1 MRELHVVAM
10 SEDGRHVVLAT
21 RKGASTGDFRVAI
34 DDRLSAAVR
43 GDLPRPGEEQPA
55 VVTPKEIQARLRAGE
70 SPEEIAASAGVPVTK
85 IERYAGPVLSER
97 ERVLDQARAG
107 FVSRSRLG
115 ASALPLGEAVDR
127 HLSDTVGVRLETVEW
142 SARREEAGTW
152 LVELSYV
159 SQARRRSAIWRYD
172 VARREVT
179 ATDSASAALAHVE
192 PGGRRSRAPEHDTVV
207 AHVPVKRRQAA
218 SRPTRKAVKA
228 PSARTVAA
236 RPTPPVRVAAPVPR
250 AAAPARAAQ
259 TATDRA
265 AAARAAQAE
274 TARAAAQERA
284 AKAAAAEAARQAKA
298 AEDAARAEEARRA
311 KAAADKKAK
320 ADAERKAKA
329 EAARRAKAAEE
340 KKAKAEAER
349 KAKAAAEKKA
359 KADAARKAKAAA
371 EKAAQKK
378 AAEAAAAK
386 AARAAEETP
395 PGPPTLRVV
404 GGQDEPAPKRRE
416 PKAPPAAARTAPAR
430 VAGQRASVPGW
441 ADVLLST
448 APVTRTETDDD

>member
-34 DDRLSAAVR
+34 DERLSAAVK

-70 SPEEIAASAGVPVTK
+70 SPEEIAASAGVPVSK

-127 HLSDTVGVRLETVEW
+127 HLADTVGVRLETVEW
-142 SARREEAGTW
+142 SARREDTGHW

-192 PGGRRSRAPEHDTVV
+192 PGGRRSRAPEHDPVV
-207 AHVPVKRRQAA
+207 AHVPATRRQAPA
-218 SRPTRKAVKA
+218 RPARPARKAKVAKAVKA
-228 PSARTVAA
+228 PAARTVAA

-259 TATDRA
+259 TAADKA
-265 AAARAAQAE
+265 AAARAAKAE
-274 TARAAAQERA
+274 AARAAAQERA
-284 AKAAAAEAARQAKA
+284 TQAAAAEAARQAKA
-298 AEDAARAEEARRA
+298 AAEQAAAEKKARAEEA
-311 KAAADKKAK
+311 
-320 ADAERKAKA
+320 
-329 EAARRAKAAEE
+329 
-340 KKAKAEAER
+340 R

-359 KADAARKAKAAA
+359 KAEAARQAKAEAARKAKAAADKKAKAEAARKAKAAA
-371 EKAAQKK
+371 EKK
-378 AAEAAAAK
+378 AAEAE
-386 AARAAEETP
+386 AARQAQEAP

-404 GGQDEPAPKRRE
+404 GSESEPAPKRRE
-416 PKAPPAAARTAPAR
+416 PKEPPAAARTAPAR

-448 APVTRTETDDD
+448 APVARPVEDDA